1 MARIVELNFSDLYY
15 TPEHIAYIPDKRLN
29 GALIAVEPDDL
40 QDYIKQMEDGFVGEH
55 TSYSMVYENVA
66 FRIERTMTLTGPFYS
81 ARRMPRRVPDISRL
95 GMPEVVVNHLLSLVD
110 TGGLIL
116 WGGAT
121 GQGKTTSISC
131 LLKKFLEM
139 AGGFAYTIEDP
150 PEMPLDGT
158 YKSNKGGFGLCKQTE
173 IHGEEGWGT
182 ALKSALRSRPRYIL
196 VGEIRTPETASQV
209 LRAASSGHLV
219 LSTIHANSVEDALN
233 SVIKYATASGLR
245 ESLAADLLSRGVL
258 AVIHQRLLN
267 NTRPEI
273 NFCFANP
280 DPMQTDQTRVII
292 RSGQIVLGTVM
303 EAQAA
308 KLFQNK
314 PLFTRMP

>member
-1 MARIVELNFSDLYY
+1 MARVTELNFSDLYY
-15 TPEHIAYIPDKRLN
+15 TPEQIMYIPDKRLN
-29 GALIAVEPDDL
+29 GALIVVEPDD
-40 QDYIKQMEDGFVGEH
+40 MEDYVKALEYYYNGSV
-55 TSYSMVYENVA
+55 SYSMVYDGVI
-66 FRIERTMTLTGPFYS
+66 FRIERTMTLTGPLYS
-81 ARRMPRRVPDISRL
+81 ARRMPRRIPDISRL
-95 GMPEVVVNHLLSLVD
+95 GLPTPITNHLLSLVD

-131 LLKKFLEM
+131 LLKKFLELN
-139 AGGFAYTIEDP
+139 GGFAYTIEDP

-158 YKSNKGGFGLCKQTE
+158 YRSHNGGLGLCKQTE
-173 IHGEEGWGT
+173 THGEEGWGES
-182 ALKSALRSRPRYIL
+182 LKSALRSRPRYIL

-209 LRAASSGHLV
+209 LRASSSGHLV

-233 SVIKYATASGLR
+233 SLIKYATASGLN
-245 ESLAADLLSRGVL
+245 ETLASDLLSRGLL
-258 AVIHQRLLN
+258 AVIHQRLIN
-267 NTRPEI
+267 NARPEV

-280 DPMQTDQTRVII
+280 DPMQTDQVRVII

-303 EAQAA
+303 EAQTA

-314 PLFTRMP
+314 PLFRKM

>member
-1 MARIVELNFSDLYY
+1 MSRITELNFSDLYY

-29 GALIAVEPDDL
+29 GALIVVEPDDL
-40 QDYIKQMEDGFVGEH
+40 QEYVQALESCYTGSV
-55 TSYSMVYENVA
+55 SYSMVYDGVI
-66 FRIERTMTLTGPFYS
+66 FRIERTMTLTGPLYS

-95 GMPEVVVNHLLSLVD
+95 GLPDAITNHLLSLVD

-139 AGGFAYTIEDP
+139 SGGFAYTIEDP

-158 YKSNKGGFGLCKQTE
+158 YRSNNGGLGLCKQTE
-173 IHGEEGWGT
+173 THGEEGWGES
-182 ALKSALRSRPRYIL
+182 LKSALRSRPRYIL

-209 LRAASSGHLV
+209 LRASSSGHLV

-233 SVIKYATASGLR
+233 SVIKYATASGLN
-245 ESLAADLLSRGVL
+245 ESLAADLLSRGLL
-258 AVIHQRLLN
+258 AVIHQRLVN
-267 NTRPEI
+267 NSRPEI

-280 DPMQTDQTRVII
+280 DPMQTDQVRVIV

-303 EAQAA
+303 EAQTA

-314 PLFTRMP
+314 PLFRKM

>member
-1 MARIVELNFSDLYY
+1 MPRVTELNFSDLYY
-15 TPEHIAYIPDKRLN
+15 TPEHIMYIPDKKLN
-29 GALIAVEPDDL
+29 GALIVIEPDDFE
-40 QDYIKQMEDGFVGEH
+40 DYVKSLEYYYTGSG
-55 TSYSMVYENVA
+55 SYSMVYDGVI
-66 FRIERTMTLTGPFYS
+66 FRIERTMTLTGPLYS

-95 GMPEVVVNHLLSLVD
+95 GLPIPITNHLLSLVD

-131 LLKKFLEM
+131 LLKKFLEIN
-139 AGGFAYTIEDP
+139 GGFAYTIEDP

-158 YKSNKGGFGLCKQTE
+158 YRSHNGGFGLCKQTE
-173 IHGEEGWGT
+173 THGEEGWGES
-182 ALKSALRSRPRYIL
+182 LKSALRSRPRYIL

-209 LRAASSGHLV
+209 LRASSSGHLV

-233 SVIKYATASGLR
+233 SLIKYATASGLN
-245 ESLAADLLSRGVL
+245 ESLADDLLSRGLL
-258 AVIHQRLLN
+258 AVVHQRLISN
-267 NTRPEI
+267 SRPEV

-280 DPMQTDQTRVII
+280 DPMQTDQVRVII

-314 PLFTRMP
+314 PLFRKS